1 MATLPSVSSPSLIL
15 AHPSPDEQIRTWTHT
30 HPSWGP
36 SYTLQ
41 AYLDREEHLLTVPLA
56 RDGGI
61 SQWILTDSAAPE
73 AERPVL
79 SSCETLRK
87 RALVRGR
94 DGRVRDVWAH
104 GVASVFTYPEFRRQG
119 YANRMLELF
128 GERLAQ
134 QEADRAGSAA
144 FSVLFSDIGKKY
156 YAALGWMPYE
166 SAHLSFPVK
175 PTTTPAEQSGVV
187 TLIRDADLPSITRVD
202 EQLLRSKLSSAPA
215 DPAKTR
221 VAIVPDL
228 DTLQWHLARQ
238 TFMSNHLFSK
248 APTVHGAIYKSP
260 GAPSSRV
267 WGYWA
272 RTQSG
277 GKESPEKNVLSFL
290 RFVVEDDRISDD
302 ELSKAI
308 RAIVRVAQTEAEEW
322 LCTKITM
329 WNPDERTKKLV
340 ANMKDLEAQYVVRES
355 DSIPSLRWLGDGV
368 ADVEWV
374 ANEKYEWC

>member
-1 MATLPSVSSPSLIL
+1 LTP

-41 AYLDREEHLLTVPLA
+41 AYLDREQRLLTVPLA
-56 RDGGI
+56 RDGGMA
-61 SQWILTDSAAPE
+61 QWILTDGAVPPAG
-73 AERPVL
+73 RPVL

-87 RALVRGR
+87 RALVRGG

-104 GVASVFTYPEFRRQG
+104 GVASVFTYPEFRRRG
-119 YANRMLELF
+119 YANKMLALF
-128 GERLAQ
+128 GERLAK
-134 QEADRAGSAA
+134 QEADKTGEAA
-144 FSVLFSDIGKKY
+144 FSVLFSDIGKTF
-156 YAALGWMPYE
+156 YAELGWMPYE

-175 PTTTPAEQSGVV
+175 PSTAGADESVAVEPI
-187 TLIRDADLPSITRVD
+187 LDADLPSITRRD
-202 EQLLRSKLSSAPA
+202 EELLRSKLSSAPA

-221 VAIVPDL
+221 VAIIPDL

-238 TFMSNHLFSK
+238 TFMSNHLFSR
-248 APTVHGAIYKSP
+248 APTVHGAIYTAP
-260 GAPSSRV
+260 GALSSRV

-272 RTQSG
+272 RTQHG
-277 GKESPEKNVLSFL
+277 GKERPEINVLNFL
-290 RFVVEDDRISDD
+290 RFVVEDDGISDV

-308 RAIVRVAQTEAEEW
+308 RAIVGVAQTEAREW
-322 LCTKITM
+322 LCTKIDM

-340 ANMKDLEAQYVVRES
+340 ADMKDLEAKYVVREG
-355 DSIPSLRWLGDGV
+355 DNIPSLRWFGDGSV

-374 ANEKYEWC
+374 ANEKYAWC